1 MKPKPIVVIE
11 SPFAGDVPRNIAY
24 VRACIQD
31 SLGRGEAPVASHL
44 LYTQPGVLD
53 DDKPEERKL
62 GMEAGWEFM
71 RVASRVVFYTDLG
84 MSEGMQAAMR
94 RAEALGVP
102 TEERKGIQSWDTHDQ
117 PFPPPQDPEEG
128 ADEYRERLARS
139 LVIRWSMRSP
149 VIVREAML
157 ALAQEIERGDLD

>member
-1 MKPKPIVVIE
+1 MSRPIVIIE
-11 SPFAGDVPRNIAY
+11 SPFAGDTAKNIAY
-24 VRACIQD
+24 VRACVQD
-31 SLGRGEAPVASHL
+31 SLGRGEAPYASHL

-71 RVASRVVFYTDLG
+71 RVATRVAFYTDLG
-84 MSEGMQAAMR
+84 MSAGMQAAMR

-102 TEERKGIQSWDTHDQ
+102 TEERKGVQSWDTHDM
-117 PFPPPQDPEEG
+117 PFPPPQDPEESVE
-128 ADEYRERLARS
+128 DYRLRLARG
-139 LVIRWSMRSP
+139 LVVRWSMRAP

-157 ALAQEIERGDLD
+157 ALAEDIERGDL